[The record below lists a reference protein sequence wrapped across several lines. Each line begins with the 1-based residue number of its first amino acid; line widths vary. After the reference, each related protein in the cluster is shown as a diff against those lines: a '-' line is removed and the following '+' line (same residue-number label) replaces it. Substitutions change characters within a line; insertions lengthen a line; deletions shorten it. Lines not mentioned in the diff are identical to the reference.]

1 MKSNFY
7 WLSFAYP
14 ICTACKAAGAK
25 SFVGVAIVRG
35 SSLES
40 ALARA
45 MELGIHPASE
55 GADAHKLDIK
65 GEPVPNR
72 ALPPQRYRERLLSE
86 EEVYEIGGRDSNYIS
101 YD

>member
-1 MKSNFY
+1 MKSNYY

-14 ICTACKAAGAK
+14 ICTACKAAGVQ

-35 SSLES
+35 SSLET

-55 GADAHKLDIK
+55 GADGHKLNVK
-65 GEPVPNR
+65 GEPLPNR
-72 ALPPQRYRERLLSE
+72 ALPPQRYRERLFSADE
-86 EEVYEIGGRDSNYIS
+86 AREIGGRST
-101 YD
+101 